1 MIQINNLQKK
11 FGAKTAVNIDN
22 YIINQGDM
30 LGLVGNNGAGKTTL
44 FRLILDLLQADR
56 GNVTIKDIDVCKSE
70 DWKNFTG
77 AFIDDG
83 FLIDYLTPEEYF
95 HFIGKMYGLKKE
107 EVDERIAPFE
117 RFMNGEVMGQKKF
130 IRNFSAGNKQKIGI
144 ISAMLHHPQLLILD
158 EPFNFLD
165 PSSQS
170 IIKQLLK
177 KYNEEHGATV
187 IISSHNLNHT
197 VDVCPRIALLEH
209 GVIIR
214 DIQNENN
221 SAEKELEAYFNVSV
235 EEAVEVENNTD
246 EKNIDRRINMKQ
258 SFSYIIVLLGLMFC
272 LSSCHTSAPRLDY
285 KALAQASVRLGM
297 DIELTDNHKLYVNA
311 AEWIG
316 TPYRAGG
323 DSRHGTD
330 CSGLVSQLYKKTYR
344 MRLSRSTDGQLKESN
359 KIARRNL
366 REGDLVFFTSRSS
379 RKKVAH
385 VGIYLKDGKFIHAS
399 TSQGVIVSSLK
410 EKYYTQHW
418 LCGGRVK

>member
-1 MIQINNLQKK
+1 
-11 FGAKTAVNIDN
+11 
-22 YIINQGDM
+22 
-30 LGLVGNNGAGKTTL
+30 
-44 FRLILDLLQADR
+44 
-56 GNVTIKDIDVCKSE
+56 
-70 DWKNFTG
+70 
-77 AFIDDG
+77 
-83 FLIDYLTPEEYF
+83 
-95 HFIGKMYGLKKE
+95 
-107 EVDERIAPFE
+107 
-117 RFMNGEVMGQKKF
+117 
-130 IRNFSAGNKQKIGI
+130 
-144 ISAMLHHPQLLILD
+144 
-158 EPFNFLD
+158 
-165 PSSQS
+165 
-170 IIKQLLK
+170 
-177 KYNEEHGATV
+177 
-187 IISSHNLNHT
+187 
-197 VDVCPRIALLEH
+197 
-209 GVIIR
+209 
-214 DIQNENN
+214 
-221 SAEKELEAYFNVSV
+221 
-235 EEAVEVENNTD
+235 
-246 EKNIDRRINMKQ
+246 MKQ

-311 AEWIG
+311 SEWIG

-359 KIARRNL
+359 KIARRDL

>member
-1 MIQINNLQKK
+1 
-11 FGAKTAVNIDN
+11 
-22 YIINQGDM
+22 
-30 LGLVGNNGAGKTTL
+30 
-44 FRLILDLLQADR
+44 
-56 GNVTIKDIDVCKSE
+56 
-70 DWKNFTG
+70 
-77 AFIDDG
+77 
-83 FLIDYLTPEEYF
+83 
-95 HFIGKMYGLKKE
+95 
-107 EVDERIAPFE
+107 
-117 RFMNGEVMGQKKF
+117 
-130 IRNFSAGNKQKIGI
+130 
-144 ISAMLHHPQLLILD
+144 
-158 EPFNFLD
+158 
-165 PSSQS
+165 
-170 IIKQLLK
+170 
-177 KYNEEHGATV
+177 
-187 IISSHNLNHT
+187 
-197 VDVCPRIALLEH
+197 
-209 GVIIR
+209 
-214 DIQNENN
+214 
-221 SAEKELEAYFNVSV
+221 
-235 EEAVEVENNTD
+235 
-246 EKNIDRRINMKQ
+246 MKQ

-297 DIELTDNHKLYVNA
+297 DIELTDNHKSYVNA

-359 KIARRNL
+359 KITRRNL

>member
-1 MIQINNLQKK
+1 
-11 FGAKTAVNIDN
+11 
-22 YIINQGDM
+22 
-30 LGLVGNNGAGKTTL
+30 
-44 FRLILDLLQADR
+44 
-56 GNVTIKDIDVCKSE
+56 
-70 DWKNFTG
+70 
-77 AFIDDG
+77 
-83 FLIDYLTPEEYF
+83 
-95 HFIGKMYGLKKE
+95 
-107 EVDERIAPFE
+107 
-117 RFMNGEVMGQKKF
+117 
-130 IRNFSAGNKQKIGI
+130 
-144 ISAMLHHPQLLILD
+144 
-158 EPFNFLD
+158 
-165 PSSQS
+165 
-170 IIKQLLK
+170 
-177 KYNEEHGATV
+177 
-187 IISSHNLNHT
+187 
-197 VDVCPRIALLEH
+197 
-209 GVIIR
+209 
-214 DIQNENN
+214 
-221 SAEKELEAYFNVSV
+221 
-235 EEAVEVENNTD
+235 
-246 EKNIDRRINMKQ
+246 MKQ
-258 SFSYIIVLLGLMFC
+258 SFSYIIVLLGLMSC

-297 DIELTDNHKLYVNA
+297 DIDLTDNHKLYVNA

-418 LCGGRVK
+418 LCGVRVK

>member
-1 MIQINNLQKK
+1 
-11 FGAKTAVNIDN
+11 
-22 YIINQGDM
+22 
-30 LGLVGNNGAGKTTL
+30 
-44 FRLILDLLQADR
+44 
-56 GNVTIKDIDVCKSE
+56 
-70 DWKNFTG
+70 
-77 AFIDDG
+77 
-83 FLIDYLTPEEYF
+83 
-95 HFIGKMYGLKKE
+95 
-107 EVDERIAPFE
+107 
-117 RFMNGEVMGQKKF
+117 
-130 IRNFSAGNKQKIGI
+130 
-144 ISAMLHHPQLLILD
+144 
-158 EPFNFLD
+158 
-165 PSSQS
+165 
-170 IIKQLLK
+170 
-177 KYNEEHGATV
+177 
-187 IISSHNLNHT
+187 
-197 VDVCPRIALLEH
+197 
-209 GVIIR
+209 
-214 DIQNENN
+214 
-221 SAEKELEAYFNVSV
+221 
-235 EEAVEVENNTD
+235 
-246 EKNIDRRINMKQ
+246 MKQ

-344 MRLSRSTDGQLKESN
+344 MRLSSSTDGQLKESN

>member
-1 MIQINNLQKK
+1 
-11 FGAKTAVNIDN
+11 
-22 YIINQGDM
+22 
-30 LGLVGNNGAGKTTL
+30 
-44 FRLILDLLQADR
+44 
-56 GNVTIKDIDVCKSE
+56 
-70 DWKNFTG
+70 
-77 AFIDDG
+77 
-83 FLIDYLTPEEYF
+83 
-95 HFIGKMYGLKKE
+95 
-107 EVDERIAPFE
+107 
-117 RFMNGEVMGQKKF
+117 
-130 IRNFSAGNKQKIGI
+130 
-144 ISAMLHHPQLLILD
+144 
-158 EPFNFLD
+158 
-165 PSSQS
+165 
-170 IIKQLLK
+170 
-177 KYNEEHGATV
+177 
-187 IISSHNLNHT
+187 
-197 VDVCPRIALLEH
+197 
-209 GVIIR
+209 
-214 DIQNENN
+214 
-221 SAEKELEAYFNVSV
+221 
-235 EEAVEVENNTD
+235 
-246 EKNIDRRINMKQ
+246 MKQ
-258 SFSYIIVLLGLMFC
+258 SFSYIIVRLGLMFC

>member
-1 MIQINNLQKK
+1 
-11 FGAKTAVNIDN
+11 
-22 YIINQGDM
+22 
-30 LGLVGNNGAGKTTL
+30 
-44 FRLILDLLQADR
+44 
-56 GNVTIKDIDVCKSE
+56 
-70 DWKNFTG
+70 
-77 AFIDDG
+77 
-83 FLIDYLTPEEYF
+83 
-95 HFIGKMYGLKKE
+95 
-107 EVDERIAPFE
+107 
-117 RFMNGEVMGQKKF
+117 
-130 IRNFSAGNKQKIGI
+130 
-144 ISAMLHHPQLLILD
+144 
-158 EPFNFLD
+158 
-165 PSSQS
+165 
-170 IIKQLLK
+170 
-177 KYNEEHGATV
+177 
-187 IISSHNLNHT
+187 
-197 VDVCPRIALLEH
+197 
-209 GVIIR
+209 
-214 DIQNENN
+214 
-221 SAEKELEAYFNVSV
+221 
-235 EEAVEVENNTD
+235 
-246 EKNIDRRINMKQ
+246 MKQ

-272 LSSCHTSAPRLDY
+272 LSSSHTSAPRLDY

>member
-1 MIQINNLQKK
+1 
-11 FGAKTAVNIDN
+11 
-22 YIINQGDM
+22 
-30 LGLVGNNGAGKTTL
+30 
-44 FRLILDLLQADR
+44 
-56 GNVTIKDIDVCKSE
+56 
-70 DWKNFTG
+70 
-77 AFIDDG
+77 
-83 FLIDYLTPEEYF
+83 
-95 HFIGKMYGLKKE
+95 
-107 EVDERIAPFE
+107 
-117 RFMNGEVMGQKKF
+117 
-130 IRNFSAGNKQKIGI
+130 
-144 ISAMLHHPQLLILD
+144 
-158 EPFNFLD
+158 
-165 PSSQS
+165 
-170 IIKQLLK
+170 
-177 KYNEEHGATV
+177 
-187 IISSHNLNHT
+187 
-197 VDVCPRIALLEH
+197 
-209 GVIIR
+209 
-214 DIQNENN
+214 
-221 SAEKELEAYFNVSV
+221 
-235 EEAVEVENNTD
+235 
-246 EKNIDRRINMKQ
+246 MKQ
-258 SFSYIIVLLGLMFC
+258 SFSYVIVLLGLMFC

-323 DSRHGTD
+323 DSRYGTD

>member
-1 MIQINNLQKK
+1 
-11 FGAKTAVNIDN
+11 
-22 YIINQGDM
+22 
-30 LGLVGNNGAGKTTL
+30 
-44 FRLILDLLQADR
+44 
-56 GNVTIKDIDVCKSE
+56 
-70 DWKNFTG
+70 
-77 AFIDDG
+77 
-83 FLIDYLTPEEYF
+83 
-95 HFIGKMYGLKKE
+95 
-107 EVDERIAPFE
+107 
-117 RFMNGEVMGQKKF
+117 
-130 IRNFSAGNKQKIGI
+130 
-144 ISAMLHHPQLLILD
+144 
-158 EPFNFLD
+158 
-165 PSSQS
+165 
-170 IIKQLLK
+170 
-177 KYNEEHGATV
+177 
-187 IISSHNLNHT
+187 
-197 VDVCPRIALLEH
+197 
-209 GVIIR
+209 
-214 DIQNENN
+214 
-221 SAEKELEAYFNVSV
+221 
-235 EEAVEVENNTD
+235 
-246 EKNIDRRINMKQ
+246 MKQ

-330 CSGLVSQLYKKTYR
+330 CSGLVSQLYKKTSR